1 MILNALRCALGILSG
16 NIIFKF
22 ATPENLRIFRSCFFT
37 GGVAEE
43 NGSCCA
49 GFLRKHSHGW
59 KAPSALYDPFREKA
73 LQENPQ
79 IFLKCNIKLSFL

>member
-1 MILNALRCALGILSG
+1 MRSAHHQRKKDFYFGVLKSLRAFQ
-16 NIIFKF
+16 N
-22 ATPENLRIFRSCFFT
+22 PFFT
-37 GGVAEE
+37 GGVEEE

-79 IFLKCNIKLSFL
+79 IFLKCTIKLSFL